1 MGTMMMTLW
10 SIVPL
15 ELSNVLHCDSGRYE
29 GEDPMMDRERIILI
43 EARKYDCLITQ
54 WIRASYKLLMLRM
67 KLTFSLWQVMTF
79 ARTIQDD
86 DKLGSVLSGCTPD
99 NVAAA
104 LYDTLFKGPYSA
116 HVWKKRGEQAS
127 ISYDWEGPTLSIQA
141 RSSHLFFPD
150 EEDGKT
156 ESDLC
161 YIGTTTIYQ
170 GDHNGKVV
178 ADERLRDVDAGNLI
192 LLHST
197 RANL

>member
-1 MGTMMMTLW
+1 MMMTLW

-29 GEDPMMDRERIILI
+29 EEDPMMDRERIILI

-104 LYDTLFKGPYSA
+104 LYDTLF
-116 HVWKKRGEQAS
+116 
-127 ISYDWEGPTLSIQA
+127 
-141 RSSHLFFPD
+141 SS
-150 EEDGKT
+150 
-156 ESDLC
+156 C
-161 YIGTTTIYQ
+161 II
-170 GDHNGKVV
+170 
-178 ADERLRDVDAGNLI
+178 
-192 LLHST
+192 
-197 RANL
+197 